1 MRNPS
6 SSDVAFLFLRHGE
19 LCARFPVTVLCMSVL
34 SVIVLSWPVL
44 VQLWSTV
51 ESFAIRPA
59 IVRTQQQIVVGSSK
73 EEIRALS
80 EFIGGVPHLRLEQ
93 ISVDLSHGILE
104 NNCDDS
110 ISAISKGFLLDVLD
124 LQLSL
129 LTSTVELDT
138 GNGKNMLLSLS
149 DICFSL
155 NGSSCLFHSPLEF
168 WLSNR
173 ESLAADSA
181 VQRTISNNSKI
192 SSFGIPMTAESVFG
206 GVGVQFPSPT
216 QYATSAFLFFFLDE
230 SKIEK
235 RFSTADGTAE
245 SKHWGFE
252 SNSDITSK
260 VWNDLR
266 SMAVEDTTAKFS
278 NNSHKSWSTQ
288 VSQDLQQI
296 FSVFYAYSEPEDDF
310 LTVEFVIVVLSYI
323 IVFFYISL
331 VLGRVELVKSK
342 FSLGLGAIFMVLS
355 SLAMSVG
362 LMSTLGITTSLVPW
376 EVFPFLIISIGVENI
391 FVMTNAVV
399 TTSVDLPVRKRVGLG
414 LSKVGGR
421 MIQRVGSELFL
432 LVLVSM
438 VNVPALQEFCLF
450 ATVGVVIDFMMQITF
465 FSAIL
470 SVHIRRL
477 ELSDLNR
484 LHSAKR
490 TSSSSVPGVSESLKK
505 RTGVVNQWRGAMV
518 IAIFMLASLW
528 LYGPSGNLVSLQSA
542 PQEATT
548 SGHGSLDARK
558 TPKTAASAMAEAAW
572 PVLLDA
578 LGVSDLYLDIHPAFR
593 LTLKTNDYLESLN
606 ENAFE
611 NDGREKQSESLQEIL
626 STNRNQ
632 FTWTIR
638 VDGYTLQ
645 VPRSVFILAV
655 VSMVGFACL
664 IVIFGM
670 PLVAMIVLDSEDVG
684 KSLSEVETVG
694 DILEERLQCAITSLY
709 AGSAFADVQFI
720 AADDDGTICWSCG
733 DGIVHIWNSFTA
745 FQTAVSDRLLRSSA
759 GQIRRFSDSASASIF
774 IGSHFYLGSV
784 AGTICSWHKSTGN
797 FGGYYFSSNRR
808 DEIGMGVVMLSC
820 QDNGSEQ
827 LLLAARS
834 GGFVDACVL
843 RENSETP
850 SEFLWRVC
858 SDTITCIAMSR
869 IFIVSGTTDREI
881 LKTNCVTNL
890 TESLSLRMPAKATCV
905 DYSSRFDIAAM
916 GSEHGDILILRVSEG
931 KEILFLKST
940 KQNIGKES
948 RRDSSDRLFD
958 SRNDSAKLLGLSAGD
973 GHAGQ
978 ITFLKIVDCATSDGP
993 ETSVW
998 LVSAGVDFAVNVWR
1012 LTFSKRDFEG
1022 YTLSYAQHIQ
1032 CIQQPGCVI
1041 ATCYESVVVGAR
1053 RRCING
1059 NGERTTNNQISAG
1072 LEANREFVWEIWLL
1086 DISAAEER
1094 NLRIKSVPI
1103 GEDSFTDVSLEAFAH
1118 EFLGKY
1124 EAKLQ
1129 FLSEPSSSR
1138 RVSAL
1143 DKSFD
1148 DEWEDTEVEGTD
1160 WTVAD
1165 DPSEDDV
1172 PLLPVVGLDK
1182 LVVTRWGVV
1191 CGFGNYV
1198 KVVMHDIEAMRERR
1212 GPVLFRTVSAK
1223 DLRRSR
1229 SALDVAKKK
1238 V

>member
-342 FSLGLGAIFMVLS
+342 FSLGLGAIFM
-355 SLAMSVG
+355 
-362 LMSTLGITTSLVPW
+362 
-376 EVFPFLIISIGVENI
+376 
-391 FVMTNAVV
+391 
-399 TTSVDLPVRKRVGLG
+399 
-414 LSKVGGR
+414 
-421 MIQRVGSELFL
+421 
-432 LVLVSM
+432 
-438 VNVPALQEFCLF
+438 
-450 ATVGVVIDFMMQITF
+450 
-465 FSAIL
+465 
-470 SVHIRRL
+470 
-477 ELSDLNR
+477 LSDLNR

-834 GGFVDACVL
+834 GGFVDAWVL

-1072 LEANREFVWEIWLL
+1072 LEANRKFVWEIWLL